1 MPWQKI
7 SSFFVKVEIMRNIGL
22 IVMREFKERVYK
34 KSFIITTLLMPLLL
48 ALMSVAPT
56 LIMIYAKGDAKTVS
70 VIDNSGIVASALES
84 DEDVK
89 FVIVPN
95 GDLQEELKKSL
106 ESENFGVL
114 YIGKDIVDNPND
126 IQLYTNSSSSMLIE
140 ETITSQVED
149 VIEAERLKE
158 YNIENL
164 KAILEEISVDINLS
178 TFRNGEEEST
188 VSSSAVSSLVGIV
201 LGFVLYFFLVI
212 YGSIV
217 MQSIIEEKNSRI
229 LEVLVSTVRPFDMM
243 MGKILGVASVAAT
256 QIVVWGVLV
265 ITMSA
270 VVLPMLMPDD
280 LMANIEAVQNGADV
294 AAMASAGVD
303 TSMVTAMA
311 SILDTGY
318 IAKIVVLLLVF
329 MVGGFLLYAA
339 MYAAVGASVDEAQD
353 AQQLTTPITI
363 PIILAFIIL
372 TMIMN
377 DPNSPL
383 VVWCSMIPFTSPIVM
398 MGRIPSGIPTW
409 EIALSIVLLY
419 ATFIFMVYVAGKIY
433 RVGIFM
439 HGKKPSFKDLYKWM
453 KY

>member
-1 MPWQKI
+1 
-7 SSFFVKVEIMRNIGL
+7 MRNIGL
-22 IVMREFKERVYK
+22 IIMREFKERVYK

-48 ALMSVAPT
+48 ALLSVAPT
-56 LIMIYAKGDAKTVS
+56 LIMIYGKGEAKSIS
-70 VIDNSGIVASALES
+70 VIDNSGIIAGRLES
-84 DEDVK
+84 DEDVE
-89 FVIVPN
+89 FVTIPN

-106 ESENFGVL
+106 ESGNFGLL
-114 YIGKDIVDNPND
+114 YIGEDIVENPNN

-140 ETITSQVED
+140 ETITSQIED
-149 VIEAERLKE
+149 IIETERLKA

-178 TFRNGEEEST
+178 TFRNDDEEST
-188 VSSSAVSSLVGIV
+188 ASSSAMSSLVGIV

-217 MQSIIEEKNSRI
+217 MQSIIEEKSSRI

-256 QIVVWGVLV
+256 QIIIWGVLIV
-265 ITMSA
+265 AMSA
-270 VVLPMLMPDD
+270 FMLPAIMPDEM
-280 LMANIEAVQNGADV
+280 MANIEAVQSGADV
-294 AAMASAGVD
+294 TAMAASGVD
-303 TSMVTAMA
+303 IEVVTAMA
-311 SILDTGY
+311 SVMDTGY
-318 IAKIVVLLLVF
+318 IAKIVGLLLVF

-372 TMIMN
+372 TMVMN

-409 EIALSIVLLY
+409 EIVLSIILLY
-419 ATFIFMVYVAGKIY
+419 LTFIFMVWVAGKIY

>member
-1 MPWQKI
+1 
-7 SSFFVKVEIMRNIGL
+7 
-22 IVMREFKERVYK
+22 MREFKERVYK

-106 ESENFGVL
+106 ESETFGVL

-318 IAKIVVLLLVF
+318 ITKIVVLLLVF

-339 MYAAVGASVDEAQD
+339 MYAAVGACVDEAQD

>member
-1 MPWQKI
+1 MPWQRI

-106 ESENFGVL
+106 ESETFGVL

-140 ETITSQVED
+140 EIITSQVED